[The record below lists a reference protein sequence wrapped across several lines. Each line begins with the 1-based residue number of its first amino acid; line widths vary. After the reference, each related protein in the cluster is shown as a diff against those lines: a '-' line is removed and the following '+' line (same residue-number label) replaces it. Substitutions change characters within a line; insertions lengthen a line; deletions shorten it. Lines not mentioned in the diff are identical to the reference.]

1 MAISAFVFSTIFGSA
16 WGATRHAD
24 PGNYAELV
32 RTLGPGDTLQL
43 APGRYVDGLRIRELH
58 GQPGS
63 PVVIEGPANGAPAVF
78 EGRAGQDTVS
88 IRNASHLIVR
98 NLVLDGQGLEVDGV
112 RVDRRSRAVHHITLE
127 NLLIVR
133 HGPEQQTVGIAF
145 GAPAAFVTIR
155 NNVIV
160 GAGTGMYLGGSDGAA
175 PFVAGTIEGNVVVA
189 TTGYNIQI
197 KHQAP
202 RPTLPELPETPSRT
216 VIRGNVFAKDQG
228 SSTGPMARPNLL
240 LGHWPREGPGD
251 DDEYVVD
258 QNVFYGNPTK
268 TLMQAE
274 GNLAIER
281 NLFLNPVGDGVS
293 IQPHNDVP
301 KNVTVRDNFIATTGY
316 ALRIVG
322 GDPRFAQIAERNEIV
337 SPAPWM
343 GMNIDPAQR
352 AMAVGAL
359 TRWLGNDLSA
369 PEVGTALRRALEIV
383 CRPLSL
389 EHAGMSAVQ
398 VVSSDDPACVALSRA
413 RTRAG
418 QN

>member
-1 MAISAFVFSTIFGSA
+1 M
-16 WGATRHAD
+16 
-24 PGNYAELV
+24 
-32 RTLGPGDTLQL
+32 
-43 APGRYVDGLRIRELH
+43 
-58 GQPGS
+58 
-63 PVVIEGPANGAPAVF
+63 
-78 EGRAGQDTVS
+78 
-88 IRNASHLIVR
+88 
-98 NLVLDGQGLEVDGV
+98 